1 MTWEVA
7 MRWALHYART
17 SGGRWAVRG
26 RWVAYGA
33 AGGRWTYVVRAKG
46 DR

>member
-1 MTWEVA
+1 

-17 SGGRWAVRG
+17 SGRRHVVRA

-33 AGGRWTYVVRAKG
+33 AGGRWTYVVMPAG
-46 DR
+46 SPGWAA